1 MFPLIIVNSKEANYL
16 FYNQDISF
24 DLIVMMLNEETRTR
38 DLLPLISRSSQQI
51 VIDNKIINHEE
62 ENTINQNDENLICS
76 CLHSLNVINYISSS
90 YKMDNLKANIID
102 YSLKKH
108 LVKKLMNKNLLV
120 STDVQTPVGT
130 IDILV
135 KVPSTTRPTAII
147 LDRMNYYSLEAAL
160 NTFDYCQN
168 KINELGF
175 ACYRIIVAN
184 YFQNEEI
191 EFKNLINF
199 IVENTVQPEDVY
211 YKLQDKEN
219 KSNSEVMLELLKIC
233 APITREQL
241 LSIFNEDGVITLTNL
256 QMDKIVN
263 ISNGFVFVNNQR
275 INFKRVDRNSEYSR
289 LLNTVS
295 NEEIQDGIL
304 KIASH
309 KEMNIDEMI
318 KLILR
323 TLGMRKMNYNQYF
336 RIENIINDL
345 IEDKK
350 LIVENDL
357 LKIEGI

>member
-1 MFPLIIVNSKEANYL
+1 
-16 FYNQDISF
+16 
-24 DLIVMMLNEETRTR
+24 
-38 DLLPLISRSSQQI
+38 
-51 VIDNKIINHEE
+51 
-62 ENTINQNDENLICS
+62 
-76 CLHSLNVINYISSS
+76 
-90 YKMDNLKANIID
+90 
-102 YSLKKH
+102 
-108 LVKKLMNKNLLV
+108 
-120 STDVQTPVGT
+120 
-130 IDILV
+130 
-135 KVPSTTRPTAII
+135 
-147 LDRMNYYSLEAAL
+147 
-160 NTFDYCQN
+160 
-168 KINELGF
+168 
-175 ACYRIIVAN
+175 
-184 YFQNEEI
+184 
-191 EFKNLINF
+191 
-199 IVENTVQPEDVY
+199 
-211 YKLQDKEN
+211 
-219 KSNSEVMLELLKIC
+219 MLELLKIC

-323 TLGMRKMNYNQYF
+323 TLGMRKMNHNQYF